1 VYAATAEK
9 YSQINPLIFVA
20 FAYMMSKYYF
30 AMNIRSRDTILV
42 AMPRTHPH
50 ADATYR
56 VFPVKDGAFG
66 IEVIVPGTNPA
77 VVTPFVNEAA
87 ADTWVVN
94 HKARIE
100 ADPSLYPRGRGFRI
114 RRAK

>member
-1 VYAATAEK
+1 
-9 YSQINPLIFVA
+9 
-20 FAYMMSKYYF
+20 
-30 AMNIRSRDTILV
+30 
-42 AMPRTHPH
+42 MPRTHPH
-50 ADATYR
+50 TDATYR
-56 VFPVKDGAFG
+56 FFPLKDGTFG

-77 VVTPFVNEAA
+77 AVTPLITVAA

-94 HKARIE
+94 QKARIE